1 MKVEKSPTFVGI
13 FNFSQN
19 PAKFTWLQFM
29 NLMDLRLHYK
39 IFVNNVENKT
49 THKWSSL
56 TYLYT
61 FLIFLVHICILRTRV
76 VKRSFFFRMIFCD
89 SCVPY
94 YIMQYWLML
103 KNTHKCNSLIQHY
116 ELLVILIFQEQELW
130 QYIFLQIVSELDIF
144 SNMIIVLLYY
154 WHCKILQTL
163 TLHSESSA
171 GFCESDKKSNIC
183 GQFQIF
189 TKSCTIYMALIQI
202 QSQIIPSSIHYT
214 FVSKLQ
220 MEIA

>member
-1 MKVEKSPTFVGI
+1 MKLFYLDGHMIFCECLILRRFLWCDNRFALLLASQKACYLNIIFRLISKFQRDFVNTEKSPTFVGI

-76 VKRSFFFRMIFCD
+76 VKRSFFSEWFSVIPV
-89 SCVPY
+89 SLT
-94 YIMQYWLML
+94 IL
-103 KNTHKCNSLIQHY
+103 CNI
-116 ELLVILIFQEQELW
+116 
-130 QYIFLQIVSELDIF
+130 D
-144 SNMIIVLLYY
+144 
-154 WHCKILQTL
+154 
-163 TLHSESSA
+163 
-171 GFCESDKKSNIC
+171 
-183 GQFQIF
+183 
-189 TKSCTIYMALIQI
+189 
-202 QSQIIPSSIHYT
+202 
-214 FVSKLQ
+214 
-220 MEIA
+220 